1 MRSRLLPA
9 ALAAAALAAA
19 VPAPAQQET
28 KPEARLVREAAA
40 LVRERDFAG
49 ALERA
54 DKALA
59 IDAGNPEA
67 RFLRGVALA
76 EQKRTAEAIA
86 VFTVL
91 TQDFPEM
98 AEPYNNLAVLY
109 AGEGEYE
116 RARLA
121 LEQAIRANPA
131 YATAYEN
138 LGDVHV
144 ALAIQAYEK
153 SLGLDPRN
161 TPAKAKLT
169 VAREVGPFA
178 ARVKR
183 PEPAPPAPP
192 KAKQ

>member
-1 MRSRLLPA
+1 MRSRFLLA
-9 ALAAAALAAA
+9 VLAAAAFGAAL
-19 VPAPAQQET
+19 PAPAQQAA

-40 LVRERDFAG
+40 LVREGDLAG
-49 ALERA
+49 ALARA
-54 DKALA
+54 DQALA
-59 IDAGNPEA
+59 IDPANPEA

-86 VFTVL
+86 VFTAL
-91 TQDFPEM
+91 TQDYPEM
-98 AEPYNNLAVLY
+98 AESYNNLAVLY
-109 AGEGEYE
+109 AGQGDYE

-121 LEQAIRANPA
+121 LEQAIRANPS

-192 KAKQ
+192 KR